1 MATPAGM
8 AIFKDKTAIVTG
20 GASGIGR
27 ALAIEMSLHG
37 CNIVLADLQAD
48 AAEDVLKTIHALGGK
63 GSVEILDV
71 TRFEDVES
79 LVKKTAVRNGGIDF
93 MFNNAGIGIGGR
105 VSRHKME
112 HWKQILDV
120 NLMGVIHGI
129 QAIYPLMREQGHG
142 QIVNTSSIAGLMPT
156 PISVSNAMTKHAVVG
171 LSTSLRPEAASFGVR
186 VNVLCPGVIRTPML
200 KNCGK
205 YGKMITPVPKEIQ
218 LQTWERLSPM
228 EPHDFA
234 RKALVEIAAD
244 TPVIII
250 PSLWKWVIR
259 LHTLFPGFGHYLVRK
274 MYNDFEESLRLFS

>member
-1 MATPAGM
+1 MGTPAAM

-37 CNIVLADLQAD
+37 CNVVLADLQTD

-71 TRFEDVES
+71 TRFEDVET
-79 LVKKTAVRNGGIDF
+79 LVRKTVVRNGGIDF

-105 VSRHKME
+105 VSRHKTDD
-112 HWKQILDV
+112 WKQIVDI

-129 QAIYPLMREQGHG
+129 QAVYPLMREQGHG
-142 QIVNTSSIAGLMPT
+142 HIVNTSSIAGLLPT
-156 PISVSNAMTKHAVVG
+156 PIAVSNAMTKHAVVG

-205 YGKMITPVPKEIQ
+205 YGKMLTPVPKEIQ
-218 LQTWERLSPM
+218 LRTWERLSPM

-234 RKALVEIAAD
+234 RKALIEIASD

-250 PSLWKWVIR
+250 PSWWKWVIR
-259 LHTLFPGFGHYLVRK
+259 LHALFPGLGHYFVRK
-274 MYNDFEESLRLFS
+274 MYNDFEEGMRSY